1 MGQKLIT
8 MPENTTFMTPEG
20 NMEVD
25 ADLISRISR
34 ADEIKDAVSLQS
46 DLWFQEHGIFIHTPF
61 LKHYFPQA
69 KFVPILAKMLTTD
82 QEFESFEKL
91 GQVFTTEF
99 HKIQFNV
106 WKILVMQK

>member
-1 MGQKLIT
+1 
-8 MPENTTFMTPEG
+8 MPENTTFMAPEG

-25 ADLISRISR
+25 ADLISCISG
-34 ADEIKDAVSLQS
+34 ADEIKDVVSLQS

-91 GQVFTTEF
+91 GQVLAGVLPEDA
-99 HKIQFNV
+99 
-106 WKILVMQK
+106 LVVASVDFSHYQIPLMR